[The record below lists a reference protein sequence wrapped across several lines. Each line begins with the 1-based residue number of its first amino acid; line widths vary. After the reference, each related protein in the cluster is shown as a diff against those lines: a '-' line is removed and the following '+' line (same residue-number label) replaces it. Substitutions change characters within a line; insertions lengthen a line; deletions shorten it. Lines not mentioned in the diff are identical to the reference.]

1 MYEQIVDNSY
11 DYLVHN
17 DLQGDIAQNEYYT
30 RVYQDVINSFINET
44 ALDVSNVTYDVR
56 TFCSDLKTRI
66 EITEFYSSTEIEQF
80 VDNFFNSHVNL
91 LSDPVDVVSF
101 TSFASTVKSSAT
113 FWFNYE
119 EPLSAGRTSRIA
131 ARPPW
136 KKLAFWDGV
145 GALKGAWEF
154 GKLGFVLGGGAGA
167 FVVGA
172 TGAIFEGASASAAA
186 YLEDRVESFFG
197 L

>member
-1 MYEQIVDNSY
+1 MKIMPATNSRLPQWGLMWLNQVLCFYQSLCLVDSEVLRN
-11 DYLVHN
+11 
-17 DLQGDIAQNEYYT
+17 
-30 RVYQDVINSFINET
+30 
-44 ALDVSNVTYDVR
+44 
-56 TFCSDLKTRI
+56 
-66 EITEFYSSTEIEQF
+66 
-80 VDNFFNSHVNL
+80 
-91 LSDPVDVVSF
+91 P
-101 TSFASTVKSSAT
+101 
-113 FWFNYE
+113 
-119 EPLSAGRTSRIA
+119 PLRQA
-131 ARPPW
+131 AKRW

-154 GKLGFVLGGGAGA
+154 GKLGFVLAGGAGA